1 MSMDKT
7 TFINTLTPFAK
18 RARKEGSAL
27 FVSVRI
33 AQNLLETG
41 GTINAHNN
49 LGGFKVG
56 AGKPNGYWKGETYT
70 TPTWEMI
77 GGKRIET
84 EAEWR
89 SYDSIYDFYKD
100 QDILFHK
107 PRYARLL
114 AAITPEDQCRALYE
128 CGYAT
133 DENYS
138 SKLIAQL
145 KVWNLKSLDK
155 EDYDM
160 TVNDANKIIEMYL
173 KPAYSKSDTDAA
185 RKEIGRLADELRKAS
200 NQPTQ
205 NK

>member
-1 MSMDKT
+1 MDKT

-41 GTINAHNN
+41 GSINAHYN

-56 AGKPNGYWKGETYT
+56 SGKPNGYWKGETYS
-70 TPTWEMI
+70 TPTWEVI

-84 EAEWR
+84 EAVWR
-89 SYDSIYDFYKD
+89 SYDSVYDFYKD

-114 AAITPEDQCRALYE
+114 AAITPEDQCRALLE
-128 CGYAT
+128 CSYAT
-133 DENYS
+133 DPSYS
-138 SKLIAQL
+138 SKLIALL
-145 KVWNLKSLDK
+145 KVWNLKALDK
-155 EDYDM
+155 EEYEM
-160 TVNDANKIIEMYL
+160 TVNDANRIIELYL
-173 KPAYSKSDTDAA
+173 KPAYAHAETAA
-185 RKEIGRLADELRKAS
+185 AKKEVGRLADELRKAS
-200 NQPTQ
+200 GQEPQ
-205 NK
+205 NG